1 MNSEQYKQILLH
13 NAYFKNEL
21 TELLLGGIALAVGLF
36 MLSKRV
42 IVSSGFGL
50 FSIGNYDLTTGTII
64 LPLMIGIIL
73 YFVKPKSIIPKIII
87 VLSIIFIVVAII
99 MSVRLRFVPTSLFDY
114 ILIVVL
120 IAVGTGLIIKNR
132 KARG

>member
-1 MNSEQYKQILLH
+1 MEN
-13 NAYFKNEL
+13 KNEL

-50 FSIGNYDLTTGTII
+50 FSIGGYDLTTGTII
-64 LPLMIGIIL
+64 IPLMIGIIL

-99 MSVRLRFVPTSLFDY
+99 MSVKLRFVPTSLFDY
-114 ILIVVL
+114 ILIIVL
-120 IAVGTGLIIKNR
+120 ISVGTGLLIKNR
-132 KARG
+132 KAKE

>member
-1 MNSEQYKQILLH
+1 MEN
-13 NAYFKNEL
+13 KNEL

-99 MSVRLRFVPTSLFDY
+99 MSVKLRFVPTSLFDY
-114 ILIVVL
+114 ILIIVL
-120 IAVGTGLIIKNR
+120 ISVGTGLLIKNR
-132 KARG
+132 KIKM